1 MNKQILTELSR
12 FLSYVL
18 RHKPE
23 ELGVT
28 MDPQGWVGV
37 EELLQK
43 AQQAGKPITYEL
55 LATIVVSDDKQRY
68 SFNADGSKIRANQGH
83 SIDIDLNLVALEPP
97 EFLFH
102 GTAVHNVVSIRE
114 HGLLKQSRHHVH
126 LSENEETAKR
136 VGARYGKPIILTIS
150 AKAMAKAGYT
160 FYRSENH
167 VWLTDS
173 VPAEYIAFPGS
184 E

>member
-1 MNKQILTELSR
+1 VNNQKLIKLSR

-18 RHKPE
+18 RHKPDE
-23 ELGVT
+23 IDLT
-28 MDPQGWVGV
+28 IDPQGWVSV

-43 AQQAGKPITYEL
+43 AQQAGKPITREL
-55 LATIVVSDDKQRY
+55 LETIVENDDKQRY
-68 SFNADGSKIRANQGH
+68 SFNADGSMIRANQGH
-83 SIDIDLNLVALEPP
+83 SVEIDLNLTPIEPP

-102 GTAVHNVVSIRE
+102 GTAVRNVSSIRE
-114 HGLLKQSRHHVH
+114 HGLLKQKRHHVH

-136 VGARYGKPIILTIS
+136 VGARYGKPVILTIS
-150 AKAMAKAGYT
+150 AKAMAEAGHT

-173 VPAEYIAFPGS
+173 VPAEFIAFPNS
-184 E
+184 